1 MASDKVHFMEK
12 DFVVKEIP
20 ISQIPE
26 VLPTELV
33 GLGSSDSKDCV
44 SGDLETAR
52 LRNFQESGF

>member
-1 MASDKVHFMEK
+1 MEK